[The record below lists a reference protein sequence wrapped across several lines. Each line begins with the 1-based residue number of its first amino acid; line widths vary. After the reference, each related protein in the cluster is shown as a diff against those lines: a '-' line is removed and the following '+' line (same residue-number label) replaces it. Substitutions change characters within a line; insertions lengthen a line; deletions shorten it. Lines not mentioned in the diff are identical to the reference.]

1 MSLTSTLL
9 SCIQSFSRPF
19 DRPIRRRA
27 SEGEGREKTVRR
39 FTGCWDG
46 VRVGILAG
54 TAAALTGG
62 DSRVREWSEV
72 VAFSEDGGSG
82 RERTECSISEQRCF
96 FGYPLAS
103 L

>member
-1 MSLTSTLL
+1 MK
-9 SCIQSFSRPF
+9 
-19 DRPIRRRA
+19 
-27 SEGEGREKTVRR
+27 EGRRLFAGSQAAGMKAFALGWRS
-39 FTGCWDG
+39 
-46 VRVGILAG
+46 G

>member
-1 MSLTSTLL
+1 
-9 SCIQSFSRPF
+9 
-19 DRPIRRRA
+19 
-27 SEGEGREKTVRR
+27 
-39 FTGCWDG
+39 
-46 VRVGILAG
+46 
-54 TAAALTGG
+54 
-62 DSRVREWSEV
+62 VREWSEV